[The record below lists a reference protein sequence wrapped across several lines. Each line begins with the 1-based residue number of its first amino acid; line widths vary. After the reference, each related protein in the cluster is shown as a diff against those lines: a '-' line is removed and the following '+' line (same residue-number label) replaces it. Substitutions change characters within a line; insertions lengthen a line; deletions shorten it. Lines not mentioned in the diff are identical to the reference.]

1 MKIKIKIKIK
11 ELFAS
16 NKSSLILKILGQNT
30 QTLQLFNKLLK
41 QEVFT
46 KVIII
51 PGWKALV
58 LRPRD
63 LIKMCE
69 EE

>member
-1 MKIKIKIKIK
+1 MKRKINIK
-11 ELFAS
+11 EPVAS
-16 NKSSLILKILGQNT
+16 NKSSLLLKILRQNA
-30 QTLQLFNKLLK
+30 QTLQVFNKLLK

-51 PGWKALV
+51 PGWKAWV